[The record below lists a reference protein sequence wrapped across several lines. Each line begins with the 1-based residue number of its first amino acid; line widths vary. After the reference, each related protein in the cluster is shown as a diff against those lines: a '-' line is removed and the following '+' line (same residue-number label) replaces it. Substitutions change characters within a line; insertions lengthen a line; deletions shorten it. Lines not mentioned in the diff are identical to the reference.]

1 MENFNIA
8 VRRAHLAFDLLV
20 GLRIPPTPPRFTV
33 AYIHHSG
40 EDGGLSL
47 EVSRLI
53 GSDRLSGEAVDELY
67 QQISGADTDR
77 AKLSDASRKV
87 QDTMVDV
94 VDQVAIS
101 RRRHQGY
108 GVHLQEFVEALT
120 EHDKT
125 DLQGKAKAL
134 LDETGEVAQDRR
146 QLEDRLNAALHKLE
160 VLRGQLG
167 RLGREVRQDPLT
179 GIGNRVIFNR
189 QLRAAVTQAKRTA
202 APLTLLM
209 VDIDNFKQ
217 FNDRHGHQMG
227 DQVLKLVARQL
238 ATVAPDDNEPARYG
252 GEEFVLLL
260 KGCDL
265 PQAKEIADRLRELV
279 AGKRIVNRRTGETL
293 GQVTLSIGVAL
304 YRAGEAPSDLMR
316 RADEAMYLAKAAGRN
331 CLMTSEQ
338 AGFEVALNC

>member
-20 GLRIPPTPPRFTV
+20 GLRIPPTPPRFTI
-33 AYIHHSG
+33 AYLHHSG
-40 EDGGLSL
+40 EDGNLSL

-53 GSDRLSGEAVDELY
+53 DADRLSGEAVDELY
-67 QQISGADTDR
+67 QQICGADTDR

-94 VDQVAIS
+94 VDQVTIS
-101 RRRHQGY
+101 RKRHQGY
-108 GVHLQEFVEALT
+108 GLHLQEFVQALT
-120 EHDKT
+120 DRDKT
-125 DLQGKAKAL
+125 DLQGKTEAL
-134 LDETGEVAQDRR
+134 LEETDEVAQDRR
-146 QLEDRLNAALHKLE
+146 QLEDRLNAALRKLE

-179 GIGNRVIFNR
+179 GIGNRTSFNR
-189 QLRAAVTQAKRTA
+189 NLRTAVIQAKRTA

-217 FNDRHGHQMG
+217 FNDLHGHQMG

-238 ATVAPDDNEPARYG
+238 ATVARDGNEPARYG

-265 PQAKEIADRLRELV
+265 PQAKEIADRLRKQV
-279 AGKRIVNRRTGETL
+279 AGKRVVNRRTGEPL

-304 YRAGEAPSDLMR
+304 YRPGEAASDLVR

-331 CLMTSEQ
+331 CLMTNDE
-338 AGFEVALNC
+338 AEL